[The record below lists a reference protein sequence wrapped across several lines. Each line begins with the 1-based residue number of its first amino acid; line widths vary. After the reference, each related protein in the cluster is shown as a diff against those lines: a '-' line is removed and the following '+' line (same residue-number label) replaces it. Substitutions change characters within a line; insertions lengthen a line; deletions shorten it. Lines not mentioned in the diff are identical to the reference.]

1 MCALSLSHVWLF
13 ATPWTVACQAPVSM
27 GFSRLEYWNGLL
39 FPSQWVSF
47 NSSQFC
53 PFLPGDSVWSHR
65 LRVLSCSPWNISR
78 KSRLSSGLL
87 TNWLQTEGYSDHLLG
102 FHRLAEWLT
111 QLRIILLTR
120 LLVMTGY
127 HINSQIGTV
136 RWKRCE
142 GQGLGKGCR
151 ASIPWI
157 YHSPQISICLITQ
170 KLFEPCY
177 SGLEKPNGGFIMWA
191 RLIKPLIIGDLIQ
204 FPAHLPSPEGK
215 WDWEFS
221 PCNLM
226 VGSLATSLH
235 PNMGS

>member
-1 MCALSLSHVWLF
+1 MCCHFLLNGCPITHLNSV
-13 ATPWTVACQAPVSM
+13 PVY
-27 GFSRLEYWNGLL
+27 LEI
-39 FPSQWVSF
+39 VSDP
-47 NSSQFC
+47 QVEFC
-53 PFLPGDSVWSHR
+53 PALPIA
-65 LRVLSCSPWNISR
+65 SP
-78 KSRLSSGLL
+78 GC
-87 TNWLQTEGYSDHLLG
+87 HLG
-102 FHRLAEWLT
+102 FWP
-111 QLRIILLTR
+111 
-120 LLVMTGY
+120 TGY
-127 HINSQIGTV
+127 RLKATVISFLGFTNLLSGSHSSEVFYLLDYWFHMIGYNSGTV

-151 ASIPWI
+151 ASIPWTH
-157 YHSPQISICLITQ
+157 HSPQISICSITQ

-191 RLIKPLIIGDLIQ
+191 QLIKSLTVGDWIQ

-221 PCNLM
+221 PYDLM